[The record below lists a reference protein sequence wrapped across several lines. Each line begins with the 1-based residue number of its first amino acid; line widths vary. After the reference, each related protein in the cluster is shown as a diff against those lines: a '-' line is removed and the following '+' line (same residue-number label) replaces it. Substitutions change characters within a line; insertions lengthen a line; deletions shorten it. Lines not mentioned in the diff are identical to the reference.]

1 MRTSVLALTFAVCG
15 CAADCG
21 ADWYELGASHGRLGA
36 TPQAEFYAA
45 RCNVKP
51 DLARY
56 EEGYRA
62 GDAMRPKVP
71 YF

>member
-1 MRTSVLALTFAVCG
+1 MALAAG
-15 CAADCG
+15 GGAADCG
-21 ADWYELGASHGRLGA
+21 ADWYEGGAAHGRLGA

-62 GDAMRPKVP
+62 GFDQRPRVP
-71 YF
+71 YY